1 MLTGLKVS
9 YLACKYVFY
18 KPEHHTRGELHGINE
33 IDGKN
38 EIYQRI
44 ESKELMRK
52 MVSFLSCFLLDLC
65 SMVTKISNSIFSI
78 FSIFC

>member
-18 KPEHHTRGELHGINE
+18 KPEHNTKGELHGINE
-33 IDGKN
+33 INGKN

-52 MVSFLSCFLLDLC
+52 MGSFLSCFLPELC
-65 SMVTKISNSIFSI
+65 SMVIKM
-78 FSIFC
+78 